1 MVKKILKILTNN
13 LGFKLLA
20 VLFAFAMWLVV
31 YNINDPSSSKTFTAT
46 VNIQNAQAVSD
57 MGKCYEVMD
66 GSGTVSFRVTA
77 KRSILEK
84 LNYSDF
90 TASAD
95 MSLMTLN
102 EDGTEGSVPIS
113 IAATNYTASVKLNGL
128 TKYLKVSLEDLQEKQ
143 FVITAD
149 TKGKVASGFTLG
161 DVSVSNPNVI
171 KVSGPASV
179 VGQISSV
186 VATIDVSG
194 MSVDISDN
202 VVPVFYNA
210 DDEAIDTT
218 KLTLSNNTVT
228 VSAKILSTKEVPIN
242 FNTTGT
248 PADTY
253 SVVGISCSPETVQIK
268 GSSSVLNP
276 ITSIDIPEE
285 VIDVSG
291 ANKDITTTVDISEY
305 LPDGVTL
312 TKNTQA
318 SVSVTVRIEP
328 YVTQSYSIP
337 VSNITTNGLDSEY
350 TLSYSQSTVTAG
362 ISGMSGD
369 LAQLAAAS
377 IKGIIDVTTLGEG
390 THTVAVTL
398 ELDDSKYIAQNVT
411 TDITITKK
419 QTDSDNGTQSGSEN
433 GTGQTQGT
441 TDSSTSESGSESQ
454 TGTDSST
461 DSSTSSGSSTGNS
474 TNSENSGNTS
484 GTASGTTTDSSTGSG
499 TASDKTENTD

>member
-20 VLFAFAMWLVV
+20 VMFAFTMWLVV

-46 VNIQNAQAVSD
+46 VNIQNAQAVSN
-57 MGKCYEVMD
+57 MGKCYEVID
-66 GSGTVSFRVTA
+66 GTGTVSFRVTA

-90 TASAD
+90 TATAD
-95 MSLMTLN
+95 MSLMN
-102 EDGTEGSVPIS
+102 VSEDGAEGYVPIS
-113 IAATNYTASVKLNGL
+113 IAATNYTASVKINGL
-128 TKYLKVSLEDLQEKQ
+128 IKYLKVSLEDLQEKQ

-161 DVSVSNPNVI
+161 DVNVSNPNVI
-171 KVSGPASV
+171 KVSGPASIV
-179 VGQISSV
+179 SEISSV

-202 VVPVFYNA
+202 VVPVFYDKN
-210 DDEAIDTT
+210 DEAVDTT

-242 FNTTGT
+242 FNTSGT

-276 ITSIDIPEE
+276 ITSIDIPGE

-291 ANKDITTTVDISEY
+291 ANRDITTTVDISEY

-312 TKNTQA
+312 AKNTQA
-318 SVSVTVRIEP
+318 SISVTVRIEP
-328 YVTQSYSIP
+328 YVTQNYSIL

-350 TLSYSQSTVTAG
+350 TLSYSQSSFPAE

-369 LAQLAAAS
+369 LSQLNAAS
-377 IKGIIDVTTLGEG
+377 IKGSIDVTRLGEG
-390 THTVAVTL
+390 THTVPVTL
-398 ELDDSKYIAQNVT
+398 DLDDSKYIQKNVT
-411 TDITITKK
+411 TEITITKK
-419 QTDSDNGTQSGSEN
+419 QTVTESSGQQTNGASGSD
-433 GTGQTQGT
+433 TGSTGT
-441 TDSSTSESGSESQ
+441 TDSTGSGESSENNSASEN
-454 TGTDSST
+454 
-461 DSSTSSGSSTGNS
+461 SGSSTGTEN
-474 TNSENSGNTS
+474 NSGGS
-484 GTASGTTTDSSTGSG
+484 AAGSG
-499 TASDKTENTD
+499 TGSSENTDKTQ